1 MTTDNK
7 LYVRVDCTVC
17 LGKLNSSCPYCKP
30 TGLTYIEAAD
40 KVILQ
45 WLNTLDKERLDYF
58 LSEIKKSNNICG
70 D

>member
-7 LYVRVDCTVC
+7 LYVRVDCSVC

-40 KVILQ
+40 KVILE
-45 WLNTLDKERLDYF
+45 WFMNLEKERQNYF
-58 LSEIKKSNNICG
+58 LENIKNR

>member
-40 KVILQ
+40 KVLVE
-45 WLNTLDKERLDYF
+45 WFKNLDQERKDFF
-58 LSEIKKSNNICG
+58 LHELKK
-70 D
+70 

>member
-7 LYVRVDCTVC
+7 LYVKVECSVC

-40 KVILQ
+40 KVIVR
-45 WLNTLDKERLDYF
+45 WLKSLDQERQTFILNQ
-58 LSEIKKSNNICG
+58 IKSK